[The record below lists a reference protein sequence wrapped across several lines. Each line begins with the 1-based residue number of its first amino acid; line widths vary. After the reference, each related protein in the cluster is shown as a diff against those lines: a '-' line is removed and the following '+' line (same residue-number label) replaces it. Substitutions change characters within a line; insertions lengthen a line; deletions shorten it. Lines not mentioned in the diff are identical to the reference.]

1 MEREFRGQFLALRG
15 LKDHGRAGG
24 LKTPYTKIEGLI
36 DLYCRKYK
44 MNFLQIPSTT
54 EPAPDYPPADP
65 AIAYTFPLDP
75 FQQQA
80 VLAIHRGDNVLVT
93 AKTGSGK
100 TLVGEYQIA
109 FSLRQKKRVFYT
121 TPIKS
126 LSNQKYHDLK
136 KLFPAASVGIMTGDI
151 KSNPEADIVVMTTEI
166 LRNLLF
172 KQHTA
177 TAHLGTA
184 GAISLEGVDAVIF
197 DECHYVNDP
206 DRGHVWEETLILLPP
221 AIHLIM
227 LSATIDSPELFAD
240 WLGQAKQKPIVLL
253 KTSYRIVPL
262 VHGVYD
268 HAVKGGS
275 GNEPPL
281 RPLKSGDEAP
291 YQSDVYK
298 QWLRDREAKHKA
310 ADDWKTR
317 VGAAKAAG
325 DSVAGAAGKVK
336 LQHFQHTLNECVSTL
351 KERDLLPALF
361 FVFSRKECE
370 RYADQITGSLIDST
384 DTASVKHIIK
394 FHLHHYSETLEKL
407 PQYHQ
412 IVRLLERGIA
422 FHHSGLLPLLKEIVE
437 LLFSR
442 GFIKILFC
450 TETFAVG
457 LNMPARTVVFLDV
470 KKPADGGGFRP
481 LRADEYIQ
489 MAGRAGRRGK
499 DTRGIVIYMP
509 SRNPVEP
516 DEMRGVLSGALH
528 PLQSRLQFHYDFL
541 LKALHSSQK
550 SSADATPLWS
560 AVINNSYWAA
570 QRTAAAAA
578 AKQERNKLLEDQDAL
593 PITKEQRLELEELRR
608 LEAAV
613 KSSVNAAKR
622 KAAAEL
628 DKWRDRHMGPVWKT
642 AQTLYATYERIG
654 DKIRAIDTNLA
665 ELEDDPGTSS
675 VAPIL
680 AALADWNAIEPVES
694 GIPRL
699 TEFGTLATE
708 INEGNSL
715 LIARLYQ
722 SGIIKDATATEI
734 VGILGSFIVDRE
746 SQEKTVHPYELPP
759 YISDHVKK
767 TLVELDKY
775 GQEGVAIDRRHGIE
789 SPEDYWC
796 LTTLWVQI
804 GMDWMNDVSAAE
816 LATKYEIYEGNLMRG
831 LHKLAS
837 LVNELI
843 ALATYKAD
851 VDMLEKL
858 KDTPQQLLRDIAQPE
873 SLYLRL

>member
-1 MEREFRGQFLALRG
+1 MSSYLS
-15 LKDHGRAGG
+15 
-24 LKTPYTKIEGLI
+24 
-36 DLYCRKYK
+36 
-44 MNFLQIPSTT
+44 IPSTST
-54 EPAPDYPPADP
+54 PAADYPPADP
-65 AIAYTFPLDP
+65 AIHYTFPLDP

-109 FSLRQKKRVFYT
+109 YSLRQKKRVFYT

-136 KLFPAASVGIMTGDI
+136 HLFPSASVGIMTGDI

-172 KQHTA
+172 KQNTNTA
-177 TAHLGTA
+177 QLGTA
-184 GAISLEGVDAVIF
+184 GAISLDGVDAVVF

-221 AIHLIM
+221 TIHLIM
-227 LSATIDSPELFAD
+227 LSATIDSPDLFAG
-240 WLGQAKQKPIVLL
+240 WLGDAKQRPIVLL
-253 KTSYRIVPL
+253 QTTYRIVPL
-262 VHGVYD
+262 IHGVYD
-268 HAVKGGS
+268 SAQT
-275 GNEPPL
+275 PLPL
-281 RPLKSGDEAP
+281 RALKAGDEAP

-298 QWLRDREAKHKA
+298 QWLRDREARHKA

-325 DSVAGAAGKVK
+325 DSIAGAAGKVK
-336 LQHFQHTLNECVSTL
+336 LQNFQHTLNECVTEL

-370 RYADQITGSLIDST
+370 RYADQISGSLIDST

-394 FHLHHYSETLEKL
+394 FHLHKYGETLEKL

-457 LNMPARTVVFLDV
+457 LNMPARTVVFLDL
-470 KKPADGGGFRP
+470 KKPADGDGFRP

-499 DTRGIVIYMP
+499 DTRGVVIYLP
-509 SRNPVEP
+509 ARNPVEP
-516 DEMRGVLSGALH
+516 DEMRGILSGALH
-528 PLQSRLQFHYDFL
+528 PLQSRFQFHYDFIT
-541 LKALHSSQK
+541 KALHSSQK
-550 SSADATPLWS
+550 APECTPPLWS

-570 QRTAAAAA
+570 QQAMAAAAA
-578 AKQERNKLLEDQDAL
+578 EKERIKLLEDQAAL
-593 PITKEQRLELEELRR
+593 PLTEAQRTELGQFTC
-608 LEAAV
+608 LEAIV

-622 KAAAEL
+622 KAQAEL
-628 DKWRDRHMGPVWKT
+628 DKWKERHAGPTWKT
-642 AQTLYATYERIG
+642 ASTLYATYKRIG
-654 DKIRAIDTNLA
+654 EKIAHISDEIAAANMTDVDAQR
-665 ELEDDPGTSS
+665 

-680 AALADWNAIEPVES
+680 AALKDWGAITDCDAK
-694 GIPRL
+694 IPKL
-699 TEFGTLATE
+699 TDFGTLVTE

-715 LIARLYQ
+715 MIARLYE
-722 SGIIKDATATEI
+722 SAALKDATPEEI
-734 VGILGSFIVDRE
+734 VGILGAFIVDRE
-746 SQEKTVHPYELPP
+746 SQQKTVHPYDLPP
-759 YISDHVKK
+759 AISSLVKN
-767 TLVELDKY
+767 TLVKIDEW
-775 GQEGVAIDRRHGIE
+775 GQEGERIDRRHGIQ

-804 GMDWMNDVSAAE
+804 GLDWMNDVSAAE
-816 LATKYEIYEGNLMRG
+816 LATKYDIYEGNLMRG

-837 LVNELI
+837 LLNEWI
-843 ALATYKAD
+843 TLATYKAD

-858 KDTPQQLLRDIAQPE
+858 KDVPLRLLRDIAQPE